1 MPAPAS
7 SASASTT
14 RRRKVPKLRRTPRA
28 AFSCQSTNLRTAA
41 RRSRA
46 SAVTATTTPLCTA
59 WAGARHGRGRAL
71 QDCETVARLAN
82 PASVAGLHFRPLQ
95 VSQEPLPDL
104 QRPARLRDRCESC
117 RRPQGLAVRRRG
129 GGALARH
136 WRGSCRPVP
145 SATALRARR
154 YSSSGTRMMSASAT
168 RTQTEGTRS
177 QCHKGDRPSRGV
189 RVGRLGYAEQRARVG
204 DRGRTWQ
211 CLEPGEV
218 RVVQREP
225 LQVVCGGCETKGQA
239 GTVTLQPALWSK
251 ARLTCSAAQRSAAQ
265 CSAVQLSSA
274 TRGPVPAATAAV
286 ILSRS
291 GSSSRL
297 SRVAAKRTAEHSTA
311 Q

>member
-1 MPAPAS
+1 M
-7 SASASTT
+7 
-14 RRRKVPKLRRTPRA
+14 
-28 AFSCQSTNLRTAA
+28 
-41 RRSRA
+41 
-46 SAVTATTTPLCTA
+46 
-59 WAGARHGRGRAL
+59 
-71 QDCETVARLAN
+71 
-82 PASVAGLHFRPLQ
+82 
-95 VSQEPLPDL
+95 

-145 SATALRARR
+145 SATACRAWR
-154 YSSSGTRMMSASAT
+154 YSSAGTLLMSASANQEAK
-168 RTQTEGTRS
+168 R
-177 QCHKGDRPSRGV
+177 GDSVPVPQRRQAKRRGV

-265 CSAVQLSSA
+265 CSAAQLSDARTCAGSDGSRDPLPLRFIEPLVESSCEANSRTQHSA
-274 TRGPVPAATAAV
+274 VKEQHR
-286 ILSRS
+286 
-291 GSSSRL
+291 
-297 SRVAAKRTAEHSTA
+297 ESTA
-311 Q
+311 RHSK